1 MAILG
6 VCAGGS
12 QAQSVF
18 EPTLSYEEIA
28 SVGAADEVNDLFV
41 YGQPLPRLVDSTTVA
56 FTDGRMRGAV
66 TVADIIT
73 GEGWSLLPG
82 GADARGPGEF
92 GVDEVM
98 VYPVGDTIKFL
109 TTGRRL
115 SARSRQGDLLFD
127 STYVTFGDLEDR
139 NRFLRGLAGNS
150 AVTYWQRWLSTTP
163 VRVAEVETGFGISRI
178 DGTHIDVV
186 VDTIQS
192 DRPGRGTLEHNHSV
206 VARGDLIVYSRDNEV
221 ATFDHRGRPIAMT
234 KLPWRVVFFPRID
247 ASGRVWV
254 QVRGGNRDGY
264 NLVLFD
270 RRLRKLGTA
279 VIRRFRDAFGD
290 YVLSARPD
298 ELGVESLVLSRAT
311 R

>member
-1 MAILG
+1 M
-6 VCAGGS
+6 S
-12 QAQSVF
+12 S
-18 EPTLSYEEIA
+18 
-28 SVGAADEVNDLFV
+28 
-41 YGQPLPRLVDSTTVA
+41 STP
-56 FTDGRMRGAV
+56 
-66 TVADIIT
+66 
-73 GEGWSLLPG
+73 S
-82 GADARGPGEF
+82 
-92 GVDEVM
+92 
-98 VYPVGDTIKFL
+98 
-109 TTGRRL
+109 
-115 SARSRQGDLLFD
+115 
-127 STYVTFGDLEDR
+127 
-139 NRFLRGLAGNS
+139 
-150 AVTYWQRWLSTTP
+150 
-163 VRVAEVETGFGISRI
+163 SRI
-178 DGTHIDVV
+178 DPEG
-186 VDTIQS
+186 
-192 DRPGRGTLEHNHSV
+192 
-206 VARGDLIVYSRDNEV
+206 ARWSTTTRWWREETSRDNEV